1 MPPQPGSEKD
11 MDKQVYRYKIRLD
24 STADVI
30 AFTKAA
36 ARCPEE
42 IWLVNGH
49 HRLSGKSYLGVAL
62 GQSIALGTCSALG
75 AILGPVF
82 TGHAGDLTSAVII
95 GVIVI

>member
-49 HRLSGKSYLGVAL
+49 HRLSGKSYLSVAL
-62 GQSIALGTCSALG
+62 ARISWDE
-75 AILGPVF
+75 VWVE
-82 TGHAGDLTSAVII
+82 AGYDCYFDFERFIQ
-95 GVIVI
+95 